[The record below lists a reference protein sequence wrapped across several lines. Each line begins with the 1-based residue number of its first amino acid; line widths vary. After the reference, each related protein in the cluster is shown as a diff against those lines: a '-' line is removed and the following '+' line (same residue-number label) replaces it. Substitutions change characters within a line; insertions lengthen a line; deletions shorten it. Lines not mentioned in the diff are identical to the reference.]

1 MQLRSGRHEVRA
13 GRARFTTSEI
23 ILLLP
28 PASNERAVL
37 EGAMHGKAINPIS
50 LPKWLKD
57 RLVDAP
63 TDGHVLRSGNDR
75 KKLARFGSRP
85 VDDAHESSLAARCGR
100 GAQTRCR
107 RCRRCHP
114 ALLRK

>member
-1 MQLRSGRHEVRA
+1 MTPDQHQRRYQTTNLNQAERDAWEQFRNRMQFRSGRHEVRA

-23 ILLLP
+23 ISLLP

-37 EGAMHGKAINPIS
+37 EGAMHGKPLNPIS

-63 TDGHVLRSGNDR
+63 TDGRVLRSGNDR
-75 KKLARFGSRP
+75 KKLACFWI
-85 VDDAHESSLAARCGR
+85 EAR
-100 GAQTRCR
+100 
-107 RCRRCHP
+107 
-114 ALLRK
+114 